1 MNMSSALS
9 AQLVMVSIAFW
20 PVWLWYGERLI
31 DGSDDPVGV
40 LALLTLGFV
49 IWWKRKFVLGEDA
62 PSSFASSIT
71 RYTSAIVAGLLLVY
85 CLIQAWAPPF
95 ILAMIALAVIGLCL
109 ARVRNYQPTAG
120 DWALLLLSL
129 PVVAS
134 LNFYFGYP
142 LRMLA
147 CWLASVMLNL
157 GGLAVFTEGAAIL
170 SNNSVVGIDPPCGGV
185 KLLWAT
191 MYVAAT
197 LSSMRRLGWLSTV
210 KVMLLAVLV
219 AVIANALRVSSLF
232 YVESGMLEFSGF
244 WHSFVHTGVGV
255 AVFVLSAA
263 AMFGIVY
270 GRAPAA
276 QSAVTSA
283 QDCQKPLLNH
293 TPLLTWGL
301 VLACVAA
308 FSLPLLIHSQCVVE
322 SRSFAGWPTTFENRN
337 LTPIQLSGVT
347 ARFAEGFPGKI
358 AVFSVADTRV
368 VYRWLPQPTRQL
380 HPASNC
386 YKAGGYEISWL
397 PAYTD
402 NENHKWSQF
411 EATKGSEK
419 LRVRERLYDEKEQ
432 SWTDVSSWYWAAMLR
447 QSEGP
452 WWTVTVTERLD

>member
-9 AQLVMVSIAFW
+9 AQLIMVFMAFW

-40 LALLTLGFV
+40 LALLTLSFV
-49 IWWKRKFVLGEDA
+49 VWWKRKCVLGGGS
-62 PSSFASSIT
+62 PSRFANSIT
-71 RYTSAIVAGLLLVY
+71 RYTTAIVAGLLLVY
-85 CLIQAWAPPF
+85 CMIQAWAPPF

-109 ARVRNYQPTAG
+109 ARIRNYQPTAG

-157 GGLAVFTEGAAIL
+157 GGLAVFTEDAAIL

-197 LSSMRRLGWLSTV
+197 LSSMRRLAWLSTV

-232 YVESGMLEFSGF
+232 YVESGIVEFSGT
-244 WHSFVHTGVGV
+244 WHSFVHAGVGV
-255 AVFVLSAA
+255 AVFVLSAVA
-263 AMFGIVY
+263 VFVIVY
-270 GRAPAA
+270 RPSPAG
-276 QSAVTSA
+276 QPVVTSA
-283 QDCQKPLLNH
+283 QGYEKLTLNQ
-293 TPLLTWGL
+293 TPLLSWGL

-308 FSLPLLIHSQCVVE
+308 FSLPLLIHSQSVVD
-322 SRSFAGWPTTFENRN
+322 SRNFGGWPTTFENRN

-358 AVFSVADTRV
+358 AVFSVSDTRV

-386 YKAGGYEISWL
+386 YKAGGYEINWL

-402 NENHKWSQF
+402 NENQKWTQF

-419 LRVRERLYDEKEQ
+419 LQVRERLYDEKGQ

-452 WWTVTVTERLD
+452 WWTVTITDRLD